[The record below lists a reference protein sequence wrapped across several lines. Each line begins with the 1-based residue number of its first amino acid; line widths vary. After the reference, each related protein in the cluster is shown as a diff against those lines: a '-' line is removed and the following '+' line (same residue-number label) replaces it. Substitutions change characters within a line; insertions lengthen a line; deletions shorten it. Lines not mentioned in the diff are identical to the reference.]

1 MLDFFSDFGYTVIS
15 IKKETIMNNELST
28 YYKGFLVRQDTNRGG
43 WVIINCP
50 SRTKAGPISPG
61 PYSSISIAENVI
73 NRIISDSY

>member
-1 MLDFFSDFGYTVIS
+1 MS
-15 IKKETIMNNELST
+15 NELSVF
-28 YYKGFLVRQDTNRGG
+28 YKGFKVEQSNKGG